1 MDGLCICSVHV
12 SVEIATL
19 TREKDVTKLRI
30 LPAPELEA
38 IIKKYEAEEAKAEA
52 EKKKQEKPM

>member
-1 MDGLCICSVHV
+1 MCHI

-30 LPAPELEA
+30 LPAPELET